1 MFLWRA
7 REGTSALAVEF
18 FPRAGEK
25 RLFLLLGSPFV
36 HCISSYRSHL
46 AELTWVLVQKLLLLP
61 GRA

>member
-7 REGTSALAVEF
+7 RESTNGLAV
-18 FPRAGEK
+18 FPRADEK